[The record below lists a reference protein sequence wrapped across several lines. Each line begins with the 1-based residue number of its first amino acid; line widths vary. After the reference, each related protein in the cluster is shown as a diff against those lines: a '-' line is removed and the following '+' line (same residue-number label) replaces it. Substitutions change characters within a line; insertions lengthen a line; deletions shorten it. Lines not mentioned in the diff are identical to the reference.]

1 MGPVCVNWNTTFEL
15 TGPKKLY
22 TEHDPGDDGTAVI
35 FELSAATNHVEAT
48 SILQF
53 PELIK
58 KGESQSVHSVL
69 AVPVHMFALQ

>member
-1 MGPVCVNWNTTFEL
+1 MGPVCVNWKATLES

-22 TEHDPGDDGTAVI
+22 TEQDPGDEGTAVI
-35 FELSAATNHVEAT
+35 FELSAATNHVEVA

-58 KGESQSVHSVL
+58 KGESQ
-69 AVPVHMFALQ
+69 PVH